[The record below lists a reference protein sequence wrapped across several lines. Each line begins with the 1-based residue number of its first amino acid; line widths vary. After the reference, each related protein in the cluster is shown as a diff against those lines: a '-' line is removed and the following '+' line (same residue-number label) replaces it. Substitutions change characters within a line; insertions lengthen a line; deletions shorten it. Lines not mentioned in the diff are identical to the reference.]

1 MFNPVVKKD
10 VHGDC
15 EALWLYASLFLLEE
29 VGDTLSHEDMCMY
42 IYIYDLRFW
51 TNTYKYIYTYSIYIY
66 IYYIYIYIYTFEA

>member
-42 IYIYDLRFW
+42 IYIYM
-51 TNTYKYIYTYSIYIY
+51 I
-66 IYYIYIYIYTFEA
+66 